1 MNQQLKERWQEEFEK
16 ATVETVRQ
24 MLAEEPEL
32 ANVRVVHVTQRGRKD
47 WDGPL
52 YLASVVLIDLEK
64 VKALVEAGANLNN
77 SNELGTHWPSEDYE
91 INGYFIEQGIEVNQ
105 PSYLGCPAIG
115 GQLDSFFLMMEHG
128 LDPNFAWPNNGETK
142 LHIQAR
148 HESERSLAKAY
159 ALIKAGANVNAQ
171 ARSGLD
177 DEPIMENEHFVKYGR
192 ETPLHFAAR
201 LGNKRHV
208 NLLLDQGADP
218 SLKTVSRKSEPN
230 EFAEWTEEITSLF
243 WPITEFKRVLFE
255 PYEGET
261 ALEMA
266 VRHGH
271 NEVAGILRERTA

>member
-32 ANVRVVHVTQRGRKD
+32 ANVRVVHITQRGRKD

-52 YLASVVLIDLEK
+52 YLASVHLIGLEK
-64 VKALVEAGANLNN
+64 VKALVEAGASLNN
-77 SNELGTHWPSEDYE
+77 SNELGTHWPSKDYE
-91 INGYFIEQGIEVNQ
+91 INRYFIEQGIDVNQ
-105 PSYLGCPAIG
+105 PSYLGCPTVG
-115 GQLDSFFLMMEHG
+115 GPLVSFFLMMENG
-128 LDPNFAWPNNGETK
+128 LDPNIAWPYNGETK
-142 LHIQAR
+142 LHVQCRHDGDSYLAR
-148 HESERSLAKAY
+148 AY
-159 ALIKAGANVNAQ
+159 TLIKAGANVNAQ

-208 NLLLDQGADP
+208 QLLLDNGADP

-230 EFAEWTEEITSLF
+230 EFAEWTEEITSLL
-243 WPITEFKRVLFE
+243 WPMTEFKRVLFE

-266 VRHGH
+266 VRYGH
-271 NEVAGILRERTA
+271 KEVAGILRERMA